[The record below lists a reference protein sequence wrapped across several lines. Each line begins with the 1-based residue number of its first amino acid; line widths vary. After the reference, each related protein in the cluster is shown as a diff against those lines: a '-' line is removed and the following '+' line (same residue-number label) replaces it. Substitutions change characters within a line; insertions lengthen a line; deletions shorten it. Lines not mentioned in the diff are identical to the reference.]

1 MAKNINR
8 LFIEDE
14 TQMPNKRAVIF
25 NLISIVIKFASLRC
39 KYDNTG
45 KIFKWGGAEI
55 LVNIWRNKFVHPHW
69 KTNFH

>member
-45 KIFKWGGAEI
+45 KIFK
-55 LVNIWRNKFVHPHW
+55 
-69 KTNFH
+69 